1 MQFVSKTS
9 RLGLE
14 LGVFS
19 SKLEAMK
26 IISYISVVGT
36 DVKALDEAVNEQI
49 AHGYQPHEQPYVS
62 DRRNAAG
69 LIEAPYLI
77 IQPMVKYES

>member
-1 MQFVSKTS
+1 
-9 RLGLE
+9 
-14 LGVFS
+14 
-19 SKLEAMK
+19 MK
-26 IISYISVVGT
+26 IKSYVSVVGT
-36 DVKALDEAVNEQI
+36 DLKALDEAVNQQI
-49 AHGYQPHEQPYVS
+49 AAGYQPYGQPYVS